1 MARKTGRIQSQG
13 RVLIATAA
21 TVAIASIASATFLA
35 NSPVDATAASP
46 TAPAT
51 ATATAT
57 IVTSEA
63 AVATLSPAQT
73 DEPSC
78 PAGETYIAPEHV
90 GVSGMPTC
98 LPIGSELSESHVEP
112 LYAEVALEILRLSSP
127 LAENLEIRK
136 PKVVCWSLNDWK
148 KILELFRSQ
157 GVSFGTDLAGWVPL
171 TNRVINL
178 SYLTCKRLDA
188 IAYAGKTPDSRL
200 FASPVWTL
208 AHETIHLGGI
218 PIEGVADCFAR
229 QLTSFTAGLLG
240 ADSDTSRTIAEL
252 SLVQAEH
259 ARGGTEYDDPSC
271 RQGGAL
277 DLGTDDAVWS

>member
-46 TAPAT
+46 TAPATAT

-157 GVSFGTDLAGWVPL
+157 GVSFGTDLAG
-171 TNRVINL
+171 
-178 SYLTCKRLDA
+178 
-188 IAYAGKTPDSRL
+188 
-200 FASPVWTL
+200 
-208 AHETIHLGGI
+208 
-218 PIEGVADCFAR
+218 
-229 QLTSFTAGLLG
+229 
-240 ADSDTSRTIAEL
+240 
-252 SLVQAEH
+252 
-259 ARGGTEYDDPSC
+259 
-271 RQGGAL
+271 
-277 DLGTDDAVWS
+277 